1 MPEGLYSVLEQSSTS
16 LGKWKT
22 GFGWWDRWLE
32 FVLRANASDKQD
44 VAEVRAGAT
53 IAWVR
58 GDMAGSERQ
67 RFSRIMGLPG
77 IACGDI
83 KAGNEAEGETG
94 LEGLQ
99 KSYDG
104 ECL

>member
-1 MPEGLYSVLEQSSTS
+1 M
-16 LGKWKT
+16 
-22 GFGWWDRWLE
+22 
-32 FVLRANASDKQD
+32 RANASEKQD
-44 VAEVRAGAT
+44 LSE
-53 IAWVR
+53 ISWVR
-58 GDMAGSERQ
+58 GDIAGSERQ

-99 KSYDG
+99 ESYDG